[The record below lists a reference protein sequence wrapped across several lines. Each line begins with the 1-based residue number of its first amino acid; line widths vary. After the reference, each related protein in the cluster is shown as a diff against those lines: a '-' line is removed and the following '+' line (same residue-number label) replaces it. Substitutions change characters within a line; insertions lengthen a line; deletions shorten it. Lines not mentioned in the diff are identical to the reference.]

1 MVLVL
6 LAAGCTSEPQSWSAL
21 QQHLAGLEPA
31 ARDAAVEKFIA
42 AKGGTP
48 IIENQTRLTF
58 LAKDKDGQTPR
69 IVGDFNAWAVTP
81 QGYDVSIGKPTRIDG
96 TSWSYLQTTSYTN
109 ARLEYGLLF
118 DKEYIADPMNP
129 RTVQAFAGPRSEVRM
144 PFFDRQPEVDE
155 LGSAP
160 KGELLA
166 ETIESRSLA
175 GQRRIWIYLPPGY
188 AAAADA
194 LFPVVY
200 VLDGA
205 NYVEK
210 MEVPRVLD
218 YLIANKAIP
227 PVIAVFSEPADRQ
240 EEYSRNPKWRAFIA
254 NELVPMVDKRFRT
267 FPTPDHRVI
276 LGSSLAAYGAVDLA
290 VAGRLCSD
298 SARPS
303 RRRPRPPPWSRTR
316 PTRARRSCRSSFR
329 AGRRLRLDDR
339 RRAAVAHHPRRVV
352 RSRHL
357 PGSLG
362 RPQHQHLSCAP
373 RRRAQSAAAA
383 LTAFQTLAFY
393 PRAAAIDPIVAYGT
407 SSALRPISRRYWMPS
422 NVILLAAS

>member
-1 MVLVL
+1 M
-6 LAAGCTSEPQSWSAL
+6 

-31 ARDAAVEKFIA
+31 ARDAAIEQFIA

-58 LAKDKDGQTPR
+58 LARDKDGQTPR

-96 TSWSYLQTTSYTN
+96 TSWSYLETTSYTN

-118 DKEYIADPMNP
+118 DKDYATDPMNP

-144 PFFDRQPEVDE
+144 PFLDRQPEVDE

-175 GQRRIWIYLPPGY
+175 GQRRIWIYVPPGY
-188 AAAADA
+188 SSAPDT

-205 NYVEK
+205 NYVEQ
-210 MEVPRVLD
+210 MGVPGVLD
-218 YLIANKAIP
+218 HLIANKAIP

-254 NELVPMVDKRFRT
+254 NELVPMVDRRFRT

-290 VAGRLCSD
+290 VALPSVFGLCAALAPPAQAATVVSNQANARAAVVSIKFFVLGGVYD
-298 SARPS
+298 SMIDGA
-303 RRRPRPPPWSRTR
+303 
-316 PTRARRSCRSSFR
+316 
-329 AGRRLRLDDR
+329 RRLRTTLDEFSAPVTYLEVSEGHNTNTFRAHLDD
-339 RRAAVAHHPRRVV
+339 
-352 RSRHL
+352 
-357 PGSLG
+357 
-362 RPQHQHLSCAP
+362 
-373 RRRAQSAAAA
+373 
-383 LTAFQTLAFY
+383 
-393 PRAAAIDPIVAYGT
+393 
-407 SSALRPISRRYWMPS
+407 ALRA
-422 NVILLAAS
+422 LLPKA